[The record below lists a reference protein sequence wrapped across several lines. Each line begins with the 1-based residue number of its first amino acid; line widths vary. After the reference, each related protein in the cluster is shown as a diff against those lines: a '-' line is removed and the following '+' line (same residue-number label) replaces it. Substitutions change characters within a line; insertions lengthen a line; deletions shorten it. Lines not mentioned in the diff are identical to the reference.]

1 MSPGTEFI
9 SEKHQKINPGPEGNP
24 AKEKYHIMIPYYR
37 IMDEERKMGEHTN
50 VVEIFGCD
58 VFNDAVMQARL
69 PKKVYKE
76 LKKTMEEGK
85 ELSMEIADVVAH
97 EMKEWAIEKGATHY
111 SHWFQPLTGV
121 TAEKHD
127 AFISAPMDNG
137 KVLMSFSGKEL
148 IKGEPDASSFPSG
161 GLRATFEAR
170 GYTAWDC
177 TSPAF
182 VRHEAGGAATLCI
195 PTAFCSFTGEA
206 LDLKTP
212 LLRSMEAIN
221 TQALRLL
228 RLFGNTTSK
237 KVTPSVGA
245 EQEYFLVD
253 KEKWLQRK
261 DLIYTGRTL
270 FGAMPPK
277 GQEMDDHY
285 FGTIRQRI
293 SAYMNEVNEECWK
306 LGVTA
311 KTQHNEVAPA
321 QHELAPI
328 YAPANIATDQN
339 QIMMRILKKVA
350 SRHGLRCLL
359 HEKPFAGVNGSGKH
373 NNWSLT
379 TDDGINLLDPG
390 KTPHENVQFLLILT
404 CILKAVDIHA
414 DLLRESAADVGNDHR
429 LGGHEAPP
437 VIISVFL
444 GEQLSD
450 VLEQLIS
457 TGTATHSIEGERL
470 ETGVKTLPEFM
481 KDATDRNRTSPFAFT
496 GNKFEFRMVGSR
508 DSIATCNVVLN
519 TITAEAFKEACDYL
533 EEAEDFNL
541 AVHDLIKKY
550 ATEHQRIVFNGNGY
564 APEWEKE
571 AERRGLPNL
580 PSMVDAIPALTTE
593 KAQKLFEEFG
603 VFTKTELESR
613 AEIQYEIYAKA
624 INIEAK
630 AMIDIATKQIIPAV
644 IKYTTVLAESIN
656 AVKAAGAI
664 DVSVQL
670 DLLKKTSKLL
680 KNTNSAMS
688 KLGKLVEQIGE
699 HEEGRNRAVFCRE
712 KVVPAMEALRTPV
725 DELEMIVD
733 KEMWPMPSYGDLIFE
748 V

>member
-1 MSPGTEFI
+1 MSDYVNVTEL
-9 SEKHQKINPGPEGNP
+9 
-24 AKEKYHIMIPYYR
+24 
-37 IMDEERKMGEHTN
+37 
-50 VVEIFGCD
+50 FGCD
-58 VFNDAVMQARL
+58 VFNDSVMEERL

-76 LKKTMEEGK
+76 LKKTIEEGK
-85 ELSMEIADVVAH
+85 ELSLEVADVVAH

-127 AFISAPMDNG
+127 AFITAPKENG

-148 IKGEPDASSFPSG
+148 IKGESDASSFPSG

-182 VRHEAGGAATLCI
+182 VRHDAAGGTLCI
-195 PTAFCSFTGEA
+195 PTAFCSYTGEA
-206 LDLKTP
+206 LDQKTP

-221 TQALRLL
+221 TQSLRLL

-285 FGTIRQRI
+285 LGTIRQRI
-293 SAYMNEVNEECWK
+293 SAYMKEVNEECWK

-328 YAPANIATDQN
+328 YAPVNIAADHN

-350 SRHGLRCLL
+350 SRHGMRCLL

-390 KTPHENVQFLLILT
+390 KTPHENIQFLLVLT
-404 CILKAVDIHA
+404 CILKAVDTHA
-414 DLLRESAADVGNDHR
+414 DLLRESAADVGNDQR
-429 LGGHEAPP
+429 LGGNEAPP
-437 VIISVFL
+437 AVISVFL
-444 GEQLSD
+444 GEQLGD
-450 VLEQLIS
+450 VLDQLIS
-457 TGTATHSIEGERL
+457 TGTATHSKKGTIL
-470 ETGVKTLPEFM
+470 ETGVKTLPDFM

-508 DSIATCNVVLN
+508 DSISECNVVLN
-519 TITAEAFKEACDYL
+519 TIAAEAFKEACDRL
-533 EEAEDFNL
+533 EQADDFEM
-541 AVHDLIKKY
+541 AVHDLIKEY
-550 ATEHQRIVFNGNGY
+550 AIEHQRIVFNGNGY
-564 APEWEKE
+564 APEWAEE
-571 AERRGLPNL
+571 AKRRGLPNL
-580 PSMVDAIPALTTE
+580 PSMVDAIPALTTD
-593 KAQKLFEEFG
+593 KAVKLFEEFH

-624 INIEAK
+624 VNIEAK
-630 AMIDIATKQIIPAV
+630 TMIDVATKQIIPAV
-644 IKYTTVLAESIN
+644 IRYTTVLADSVN
-656 AVKAAGAI
+656 TVRAVGDI
-664 DVSVQL
+664 DISVQL
-670 DLLKKTSKLL
+670 ELLKKCSALL
-680 KNTNSAMS
+680 KVTNSAMKNLSDVVS
-688 KLGKLVEQIGE
+688 KVATIP
-699 HEEGRNRAVFCRE
+699 EGRERAVYC
-712 KVVPAMEALRTPV
+712 KDVVCKAMEELRTPV
-725 DELEMIVD
+725 DELEMLVD
-733 KEMWPMPSYGDLIFE
+733 KSMWPMPSYGDLIFE